1 MCIRDRLRGYIAM
14 LAVETEYRRM
24 GISKKLVQMT
34 LDRMR
39 EQHVDECV
47 LETEAVNEPAL
58 RLYESF
64 GFIRDKMLPCYY
76 LNGNDAY
83 RLKLKLSPK
92 QIINTMIFSCLLYTS
107 PSPRDLSTSRMPSSA

>member
-1 MCIRDRLRGYIAM
+1 M
-14 LAVETEYRRM
+14 LAVETEYRRI
-24 GISKKLVQMT
+24 GISKKLVKMT

-47 LETEAVNEPAL
+47 LETEAINEPAL
-58 RLYESF
+58 RLYESKKKFIYLEGF
-64 GFIRDKMLPCYY
+64 GFVRDKMLPCYY

-92 QIINTMIFSCLLYTS
+92 
-107 PSPRDLSTSRMPSSA
+107 